1 MSFFN
6 EFFQVIRCSE
16 LKKRN
21 SYVNFSYPEWS
32 SFAKLRYD
40 KPMKIWS
47 LILISY
53 VLLWGCATKGPEQ
66 APLDLEI
73 VEITPNKWT
82 AITKQNM
89 LHLAQVYD
97 LKPFLFTKKINIQSQ
112 VIPHSHP
119 VLTINTRNAENPKK
133 ILSVWLHEEL
143 HWWSVQKSKSFSLAI
158 KELEKIYPQAPV
170 TKSFGLNSTFLHLVI
185 CHLELKALGFYL
197 GDKEARDVITDIMKS
212 DKIYPWIYYQ
222 VLYKDHAIKRL
233 VKKYKLL
240 PPPLN

>member
-1 MSFFN
+1 MRYN
-6 EFFQVIRCSE
+6 
-16 LKKRN
+16 KR
-21 SYVNFSYPEWS
+21 
-32 SFAKLRYD
+32 
-40 KPMKIWS
+40 MKIW
-47 LILISY
+47 LL
-53 VLLWGCATKGPEQ
+53 VLFTSFLLGSCATKEPELT
-66 APLDLEI
+66 PLGLEV

-97 LKPFLFTKKINIQSQ
+97 LRPFLYTKKIHIQSQ

-143 HWWSVQKSKSFSLAI
+143 HWWALQNSKNFSLAI
-158 KELEKIYPQAPV
+158 RELKKIYPHAPV
-170 TKSFGLNSTFLHLVI
+170 TKSSGANSTFLHLII

-197 GDKEARDVITDIMKS
+197 GDKEAREVITDIMKK

-222 VLYKDHAIKRL
+222 ILYKDHAIKSL
-233 VKKYKLL
+233 AKKYKLI
-240 PPPLN
+240 PPPLT